1 MCECIDL
8 QASWFYILKFSG
20 FIIVSKTCWPISL
33 QLHQIGDL
41 LYISKLWEQEIRGS
55 EVRIVWGD
63 GSNRLLWWDN
73 RVRCI
78 VMVHDPIA
86 CVPGLRVMTAHSVA
100 VVFCRILWPIHD
112 EPVYQCWR
120 RQATWCWCWTSP
132 VAPSIWSRRRLS
144 LGYLI
149 CFQVISVHLGFISSD
164 TYVMKIALFL
174 AHSWRSVQIECKLT
188 SDHLS
193 ACMPVKPGL

>member
-1 MCECIDL
+1 M
-8 QASWFYILKFSG
+8 SWGKVREFAES
-20 FIIVSKTCWPISL
+20 
-33 QLHQIGDL
+33 
-41 LYISKLWEQEIRGS
+41 YISISPLSLDTVRWSFIDFWSCGNKRSGGVRLGQSGVMGATDCYGE
-55 EVRIVWGD
+55 RIVCGALSW
-63 GSNRLLWWDN
+63 
-73 RVRCI
+73 CI

-100 VVFCRILWPIHD
+100 VVFCRILRPIHD

-132 VAPSIWSRRRLS
+132 VAPCIWSRRRLP

-149 CFQVISVHLGFISSD
+149 CFQVISVHFGFISSD
-164 TYVMKIALFL
+164 TYGMKIALFL

-193 ACMPVKPGL
+193 APLSGDGAEFP